1 MPKAVEV
8 SGLRKSYGPVHAVRD
23 VGFTVGY
30 GEIVALLG
38 PNGAGKTTTLEIL
51 EGFRARDG
59 GTAEVLGYDP
69 GERSSARELRERTGL
84 VLQDVA
90 VEPYLTVRETIARA
104 AGYYRA
110 PRGVAEVIGLAGLTG
125 LERRKVRS
133 LSGGQKRRLDL
144 ALGLIGNPALLYLDE
159 PTTGF
164 DPAARRDAWQ
174 LVRGLRTAGMTILLT
189 THDMDEAQALA
200 DRVVLL
206 SGGLVVAAG
215 EPAALGGRDAE
226 RARISFRLPAGYTP
240 ADLPVSSHSA
250 NGMVVVETDAPTQ
263 ALHQLTHWA
272 IGHGHVLAGLTV
284 ERPSLEDVYLEL
296 THEGAP
302 ARAPERITR
311 GPPPLPS
318 AGVLAVRP
326 ARWQARA
333 ATCACWLIRCGTS
346 SCRSGGTRRAPYS
359 PSSSRSCSW
368 SSWARSSAGPE
379 RARTLAGCPRCSITC
394 RRSPRC
400 RCSARATA
408 SSRSPSRPAGRPG
421 YSSGS
426 GRRRCPRGPTSAGCS
441 PTA

>member
-1 MPKAVEV
+1 MPNAVEV
-8 SGLRKSYGPVHAVRD
+8 AGLRKSYGQVRAVQD
-23 VGFTVGY
+23 VGFTVSY

-69 GERSSARELRERTGL
+69 GERSSARELRERIGL
-84 VLQDVA
+84 VLQDIA

-110 PRGVAEVIGLAGLTG
+110 PRDVAEVISLVGLTG

-164 DPAARRDAWQ
+164 DPAARRDAWE

-206 SGGLVVAAG
+206 SGGVVVAVG
-215 EPAALGGRDAE
+215 DPAALGGRDAE
-226 RARISFRLPAGYTP
+226 RARITFRLPGGYTA
-240 ADLPVSSHSA
+240 ADLPVPSQPE
-250 NGMVVVETDAPTQ
+250 NGLVVVETSTPTRT
-263 ALHQLTHWA
+263 LHQLTDWA
-272 IGHGHVLAGLTV
+272 VRRGQVLAALTV

-296 THEGAP
+296 TRAAAP
-302 ARAPERITR
+302 APAPERTK
-311 GPPPLPS
+311 
-318 AGVLAVRP
+318 
-326 ARWQARA
+326 
-333 ATCACWLIRCGTS
+333 
-346 SCRSGGTRRAPYS
+346 
-359 PSSSRSCSW
+359 
-368 SSWARSSAGPE
+368 
-379 RARTLAGCPRCSITC
+379 
-394 RRSPRC
+394 
-400 RCSARATA
+400 
-408 SSRSPSRPAGRPG
+408 
-421 YSSGS
+421 
-426 GRRRCPRGPTSAGCS
+426 
-441 PTA
+441 

>member
-1 MPKAVEV
+1 MPNAVEV
-8 SGLRKSYGPVHAVRD
+8 SGLRKSYGRVDAVRD

-84 VLQDVA
+84 VLQDIA
-90 VEPYLTVRETIARA
+90 VEPYLTVRETIARS

-144 ALGLIGNPALLYLDE
+144 ALGLIGDPALLYLDE

-206 SGGLVVAAG
+206 AGGVVVASG

-226 RARISFRLPAGYTP
+226 RARISFRLPAGYTA
-240 ADLPVSSHSA
+240 ADLPVSSHSE

-263 ALHQLTHWA
+263 VLHRLTDWA
-272 IGHGHVLAGLTV
+272 ITRGHGLTGLTV
-284 ERPSLEDVYLEL
+284 QRPSLEDVYLEL
-296 THEGAP
+296 TREGVP
-302 ARAPERITR
+302 ERAPERSTR
-311 GPPPLPS
+311 
-318 AGVLAVRP
+318 
-326 ARWQARA
+326 
-333 ATCACWLIRCGTS
+333 
-346 SCRSGGTRRAPYS
+346 
-359 PSSSRSCSW
+359 
-368 SSWARSSAGPE
+368 
-379 RARTLAGCPRCSITC
+379 
-394 RRSPRC
+394 
-400 RCSARATA
+400 
-408 SSRSPSRPAGRPG
+408 
-421 YSSGS
+421 
-426 GRRRCPRGPTSAGCS
+426 
-441 PTA
+441 

>member
-1 MPKAVEV
+1 MRTQVNAVEV
-8 SGLRKSYGPVHAVRD
+8 SGLRKSYGRVHAVRD

-69 GERSSARELRERTGL
+69 GERSSARELRERIGL
-84 VLQDVA
+84 VLQDIA

-104 AGYYRA
+104 ADYYRA

-206 SGGLVVAAG
+206 SGGVVVAAG

-226 RARISFRLPAGYTP
+226 RARISFWLPAGYPP
-240 ADLPVSSHSA
+240 ADLPVPSHSVPSHWA
-250 NGMVVVETDAPTQ
+250 NGRVVVETDAPTQ
-263 ALHQLTHWA
+263 ALHQLTDWA
-272 IGHGHVLAGLTV
+272 IRRGHVLAGLTV

-296 THEGAP
+296 TRVGAP
-302 ARAPERITR
+302 APAPAPAPERNMR
-311 GPPPLPS
+311 
-318 AGVLAVRP
+318 
-326 ARWQARA
+326 
-333 ATCACWLIRCGTS
+333 
-346 SCRSGGTRRAPYS
+346 
-359 PSSSRSCSW
+359 
-368 SSWARSSAGPE
+368 
-379 RARTLAGCPRCSITC
+379 
-394 RRSPRC
+394 
-400 RCSARATA
+400 
-408 SSRSPSRPAGRPG
+408 
-421 YSSGS
+421 
-426 GRRRCPRGPTSAGCS
+426 
-441 PTA
+441 

>member
-1 MPKAVEV
+1 VTPQPHAVDV
-8 SGLRKSYGPVHAVRD
+8 SGLRKSYGRVHAVRD

-51 EGFRARDG
+51 EGFRSRDG
-59 GTAEVLGYDP
+59 GTAEVLGCDP

-84 VLQDVA
+84 VLQDIA

-110 PRGVAEVIGLAGLTG
+110 PRGVAEVIGLVGLAG

-164 DPAARRDAWQ
+164 DPAARRDAWE

-206 SGGLVVAAG
+206 SSGVVVAVG
-215 EPAALGGRDAE
+215 EPATLGGRDAE
-226 RARISFRLPAGYTP
+226 HARISFRLPAGYTA
-240 ADLPVSSHSA
+240 ADLPVPSQAA
-250 NGMVVVETDAPTQ
+250 NGMVVVETGAPTQ
-263 ALHQLTHWA
+263 VLHQLTDWA
-272 IGHGHVLAGLTV
+272 IRHGQVLAGLTV

-296 THEGAP
+296 TREGAP
-302 ARAPERITR
+302 ERAPERIMR
-311 GPPPLPS
+311 
-318 AGVLAVRP
+318 
-326 ARWQARA
+326 
-333 ATCACWLIRCGTS
+333 
-346 SCRSGGTRRAPYS
+346 
-359 PSSSRSCSW
+359 
-368 SSWARSSAGPE
+368 
-379 RARTLAGCPRCSITC
+379 
-394 RRSPRC
+394 
-400 RCSARATA
+400 
-408 SSRSPSRPAGRPG
+408 
-421 YSSGS
+421 
-426 GRRRCPRGPTSAGCS
+426 
-441 PTA
+441 